1 MKVNVGVTDKSVR
14 IVVGAALIVL
24 TLMGTI
30 GVWGWIGIVPFATG
44 LLNFCPLYSLLGV
57 NCSGLIK
64 PDTFL
69 GGNITTMKE
78 VFNDKHTTIVYNRL

>member
-1 MKVNVGVTDKSVR
+1 MKANVGVTDKSVR

-30 GVWGWIGIVPFATG
+30 GVWGWIGIVPLGTG

-57 NCSGLIK
+57 NTCQQ
-64 PDTFL
+64 P
-69 GGNITTMKE
+69 
-78 VFNDKHTTIVYNRL
+78 